1 MANTKDLQV
10 LVNTD
15 RKLVIKFTEF
25 CDGTTAT
32 NTQIVV
38 DISDSSYN
46 HSDGSSMTGVA
57 VERVWADSTPAG
69 FVAEINWDADS
80 DLLIASTGEA
90 SGNMKFF
97 QDYTLG
103 DWGGLDIQNNTN
115 NFLLTATGTNPT
127 GDIRIQASGMSDLDT
142 YFFIIEMRKLF

>member
-32 NTQIVV
+32 NTSIVV
-38 DISDSSYN
+38 DISDAAYKSSN
-46 HSDGSSMTGVA
+46 GSPMTGVA

-69 FVAEINWDADS
+69 FVAEIGWDADD

-90 SGNMKFF
+90 AGNMKFF

-103 DWGGLDIQNNTN
+103 DWGGLTK
-115 NFLLTATGTNPT
+115 TGANPT
-127 GDIRIQASGMSDLDT
+127 GDIRIQASGMSNLDT
-142 YFFIIEMRKLF
+142 YFFIIEMRKIF

>member
-1 MANTKDLQV
+1 VANTKDLQV

-103 DWGGLDIQNNTN
+103 DWGGL
-115 NFLLTATGTNPT
+115 TATGTNPT